1 MRRLTAAL
9 LALLLAFQLPAYAQ
23 TVFPAP
29 GTGGSGITNLVCPN
43 ATITTTGNCYPLP
56 TGGVTGDVVTLNGT
70 SGQAQDSGIL
80 GTNVVTL
87 AGSQTLT
94 NKILTSPTLT
104 TPALGT
110 PASGVLTNT
119 SGYAVVA
126 STSVPGVVKVDGTS
140 ITITGGVISA
150 SAGGTGCTVA
160 GTANQAVSNSGSTGC
175 QSSAT
180 TINTAGTITTPSG
193 QNIDL
198 IGSST
203 GFVALASGDT
213 GASNFTLTLPP
224 ATDTLVGRATT
235 DTLTNKSIATT
246 ELTGTLKSEYMWTV
260 PSNVTVANGTTVIEV
275 NFPWTSGTI
284 TSVDYGTN
292 GGTPSFVASV
302 QIGGTP
308 VTSCTSLTVTSSTNT
323 NVACTGAQTLASG
336 NTVTVVITSTSGTPD
351 QSWVKVNFTHS
362 VS

>member
-1 MRRLTAAL
+1 MIRAL
-9 LALLLAFQLPAYAQ
+9 LSAVLALALVAQPVLAQQVIPGGGGGGG
-23 TVFPAP
+23 TTAP
-29 GTGGSGITNLVCPN
+29 G
-43 ATITTTGNCYPLP
+43 
-56 TGGVTGDVVTLNGT
+56 GT
-70 SGQAQDSGIL
+70 SGQIQYNNSGAF
-80 GTNVVTL
+80 GGVATTGSGNVVL
-87 AGSQTLT
+87 A
-94 NKILTSPTLT
+94 TSPTLV

-160 GTANQAVSNSGSTGC
+160 GTANQIVSNNGSTGC
-175 QSSAT
+175 QASAATAT
-180 TINTAGTITTPSG
+180 TGGTIVIPTG
-193 QNIDL
+193 QTL
-198 IGSST
+198 GLTGSST
-203 GFVALASGDT
+203 GVDSLTTANA
-213 GASNFTLTLPP
+213 GASNHTITIPS
-224 ATDTLVGRATT
+224 ATDTLVNLAGTQ
-235 DTLTNKSIATT
+235 TLTNKSIATT